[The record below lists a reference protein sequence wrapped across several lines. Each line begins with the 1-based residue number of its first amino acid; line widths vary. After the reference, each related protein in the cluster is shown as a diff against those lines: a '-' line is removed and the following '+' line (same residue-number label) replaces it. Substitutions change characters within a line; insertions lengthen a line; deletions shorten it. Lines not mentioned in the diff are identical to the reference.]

1 MHGLA
6 ADMHN
11 CQALIIDANPTSR
24 SILSGMLQDL
34 GVSTVV
40 QTAKLTDARKVL
52 ESRVFDVVLCDYHFD
67 DADISGQDLLE
78 DLRRAQILPF
88 STVFVMVTAEASY
101 AKVAEAAESALD
113 SYLLK
118 PHNSHSLA
126 ERLHLARHRKKVL
139 KHIFQAIEDDDFE
152 TAAKLCVARFT
163 KRDEYWLY
171 AARIGAEL
179 LLNLGRHDE
188 ARELFEAIRAAK
200 ALPWAKLGIA
210 RAHMEAGQHGPA
222 KRTLES
228 LIADNPTYADAFD
241 IMGRAQLEQGEFEAA
256 YETYQRATDATPS
269 SIARLQ
275 KVGMMAFYLGKA
287 DVAVR
292 MLERA
297 TRLGVTSKMFD
308 YQTLVMLA
316 QLRFE
321 AKDSKGVQ
329 RCLDTIAHA
338 FDKQQNS
345 ARLRR
350 LTQIVQV
357 LQQMQHRQVA
367 EVVRLVK
374 VLAADIREPDFDFE
388 AACNVLGLLA
398 RLKATE
404 LELPDADTWIH
415 TLAARFCVSKAS
427 SELLTCAARAYPAY
441 EEVVRAGHASVG
453 TLAEQAMTHALAGS
467 PGAAAKSLFVQGAK
481 THNAKLLDL
490 ADMVLNRYREQI
502 TDPDALSDMIQEL
515 RGRYCKHGAHVQLGK
530 NAARQSGGLRLRN

>member
-1 MHGLA
+1 MRGLA

-40 QTAKLTDARKVL
+40 QAGKIADARKVL
-52 ESRVFDVVLCDYHFD
+52 ENRVFDVVLCDYHFD
-67 DADISGQDLLE
+67 DSAISGQDLLE

-139 KHIFQAIEDDDFE
+139 KHIFQAIEEDDFE
-152 TAAKLCVARFT
+152 LAAKHCVAHFN
-163 KRDEYWLY
+163 KREEYWLY

-179 LLNLGRHDE
+179 LLRLGRHDD
-188 ARELFEAIRAAK
+188 ARQLFEAIRQTK

-228 LIADNPTYADAFD
+228 LISDNPTYADAFD
-241 IMGRAQLEQGEFEAA
+241 IMGRAQLEQGDFEAA
-256 YETYQRATDATPS
+256 FGTYQRAVEITPS
-269 SIARLQ
+269 SIGRLQ
-275 KVGMMAFYLGKA
+275 KLGMMAFYMGKSDIA
-287 DVAVR
+287 TR

-297 TRLGVTSKMFD
+297 TTLGVSSKMYDF
-308 YQTLVMLA
+308 QTLVMLA

-321 AKDSKGVQ
+321 KKDSKGVQ
-329 RCLDTIAHA
+329 RCLDTLLHAH
-338 FDKQQNS
+338 DRQQNS
-345 ARLRR
+345 PRLRR
-350 LTQIVQV
+350 LLQTVQV

-374 VLAADIREPDFDFE
+374 LLADDISEPDYDFE
-388 AACNVLGLLA
+388 AACNLLGLLA
-398 RLKATE
+398 RLKSTE
-404 LELPDADTWIH
+404 LELPDADSWIQK
-415 TLAARFCVSKAS
+415 LAARFCVSKAS
-427 SELLTCAARAYPAY
+427 SEMLARIAHLHPPY
-441 EEVVRAGHASVG
+441 EEAVHAGHASVG

-467 PGAAAKSLFVQGAK
+467 PGAAAKSLFMQGAK

-490 ADMVLNRYREQI
+490 ADMVINRYREKI
-502 TDPDALSDMIQEL
+502 PDAAALTDMIQDL
-515 RGRYCKHGAHVQLGK
+515 RERYCQHGAHVQLGK

>member
-1 MHGLA
+1 MRGLA

-40 QTAKLTDARKVL
+40 QASKIVDARKVL
-52 ESRVFDVVLCDYHFD
+52 ESRVFDIVLCDYHFD
-67 DADISGQDLLE
+67 DSAVSGQDLLE

-139 KHIFQAIEDDDFE
+139 KHIFQAIEEDDFE
-152 TAAKLCVARFT
+152 HAAKLCVARFN
-163 KRDEYWLY
+163 KREEYWLY

-179 LLNLGRHDE
+179 LLRLGRHDD
-188 ARELFEAIRAAK
+188 ARQLFEAIRQAK

-228 LIADNPTYADAFD
+228 LISDNPTYADAFD

-256 YETYQRATDATPS
+256 FDTYQRATDITPS
-269 SIARLQ
+269 SIGRLQ
-275 KVGMMAFYLGKA
+275 KLGMMAFYLGKTDLA
-287 DVAVR
+287 TR

-297 TRLGVTSKMFD
+297 TTLGVTSKMYD

-316 QLRFE
+316 QMRYE
-321 AKDSKGVQ
+321 KKDSKGVQ
-329 RCLDTIAHA
+329 RCLDTLAHA
-338 FDKQQNS
+338 YDKQQNS
-345 ARLRR
+345 GRLRR
-350 LTQIVQV
+350 LLQTVQV

-367 EVVRLVK
+367 EVVRLIK
-374 VLAADIREPDFDFE
+374 GLSAEISEPDFDFE
-388 AACNVLGLLA
+388 AACNMLGLLA

-404 LELPDADTWIH
+404 LELPDADGWIQ

-427 SELLTCAARAYPAY
+427 CELLACTARIHPPY
-441 EEVVRAGHASVG
+441 EEAVRAGHASVG

-467 PGAAAKSLFVQGAK
+467 PGAAAKSLFMQGAK

-490 ADMVLNRYREQI
+490 ADMVLGRYREQI
-502 TDPDALSDMIQEL
+502 ADADSLSDMIDEL
-515 RGRYCKHGAHVQLGK
+515 RRRYCRNGVHVQLGK
-530 NAARQSGGLRLRN
+530 NAARQSGGLRLKS

>member
-163 KRDEYWLY
+163 KREEYWLY

-256 YETYQRATDATPS
+256 YETYQRATDVTPS

-275 KVGMMAFYLGKA
+275 KLGMMAFYLGKN

-329 RCLDTIAHA
+329 RCLDTISHA

-350 LTQIVQV
+350 LMQIVQV

-404 LELPDADTWIH
+404 LELPDADAWIH

-427 SELLTCAARAYPAY
+427 SELLTCAARAYAPY

-481 THNAKLLDL
+481 TYNAKLLDL

-502 TDPDALSDMIQEL
+502 TDPGALADMIQEL

>member
-1 MHGLA
+1 MRGLA

-40 QTAKLTDARKVL
+40 QAGKLADARKVL
-52 ESRVFDVVLCDYHFD
+52 ENRVFDVVLCDYHFD
-67 DADISGQDLLE
+67 DSAISGQDLLE

-139 KHIFQAIEDDDFE
+139 KHIFQAIEEDNFE
-152 TAAKLCVARFT
+152 HAAKLCVARFN
-163 KRDEYWLY
+163 KREEYWLY

-179 LLNLGRHDE
+179 LLRLGQHDD
-188 ARELFEAIRAAK
+188 ARELFEAIRQAK

-210 RAHMEAGQHGPA
+210 RSHMEAGQHGPA

-228 LIADNPTYADAFD
+228 LIADNPSYADAFD
-241 IMGRAQLEQGEFEAA
+241 IMGRAQLEQGDFGAA
-256 YETYQRATDATPS
+256 LDTYQRAVDITPS
-269 SIARLQ
+269 SIGRLQ
-275 KVGMMAFYLGKA
+275 KLGMMAFYLGQNDA
-287 DVAVR
+287 ATR

-297 TRLGVTSKMFD
+297 TTLGVSSKMYD

-316 QLRFE
+316 QMRFE
-321 AKDSKGVQ
+321 KKDSKGVQ
-329 RCLDTIAHA
+329 RCLDTLSHA
-338 FDKQQNS
+338 FDRQPNS
-345 ARLRR
+345 TRLRR
-350 LTQIVQV
+350 LLRTVQV

-374 VLAADIREPDFDFE
+374 ELADEICEPDFDFE
-388 AACNVLGLLA
+388 AACNMLSLLT

-404 LELPDADTWIH
+404 LELPDAEAWIH

-427 SELLTCAARAYPAY
+427 SELLACTARLHPPY
-441 EEVVRAGHASVG
+441 EEAVHAGHASVG
-453 TLAEQAMTHALAGS
+453 TLAEQAMTHALAGT
-467 PGAAAKSLFVQGAK
+467 PGAAAKSLFMQGAK
-481 THNAKLLDL
+481 TFNAKLLDL
-490 ADMVLNRYREQI
+490 ADMVLQRYHDQI
-502 TDPDALSDMIQEL
+502 PDRDTLAGMIQEL
-515 RGRYCKHGAHVQLGK
+515 RSRYCRHGAHVQLGK